1 MTPRMKSLTQPIAP
15 PAILGVLGGGQLG
28 RMFAQS
34 AQAMGYTIWV
44 LDPDSNSP
52 AGQLAN
58 RHLCAAYDDAAAL
71 AELAANC
78 AAITTE
84 FENVPADVLR
94 GLGERVP
101 VAPSGNAVAI
111 AQDRIVEKEF
121 LQKGG
126 VAVAP
131 YAVIRTAEELALAQ
145 ARSELFPAILK
156 TARLGYDGKGQV
168 SVKTA
173 DDLAAAWA
181 QLNQVPCV
189 LEQRLPLAFEVSA
202 LLARGWSG
210 DVAHYAL
217 AQNVHRDGILHTSTV
232 PAPSASA
239 ELTATAQ
246 QAAQKIAEAMG
257 YVGVLCVEFF
267 ILQDGSLVANEMAPR
282 PHNSGHYTQNAC
294 LTSQFEQQVR
304 AMAGLPLGAS
314 FQHSPTVMLNILGD
328 VWFDANDAQ
337 RNPDWA
343 GVLSQV
349 DSFVHLYGKAEPR
362 RARKMGHV
370 NFVGKRMEAV
380 IERTEAAMRILGLS
394 GGVRD

>member
-1 MTPRMKSLTQPIAP
+1 MNHMMNLLTQAILP
-15 PAILGVLGGGQLG
+15 PAKLGVLGGGQLG
-28 RMFAQS
+28 RMFAQA
-34 AQAMGYTIWV
+34 AQAMGYAVWV
-44 LDPDSNSP
+44 LDPDPNSP

-58 RHLCAAYDDAAAL
+58 HHICAAYDDAAAL
-71 AELAANC
+71 AELVANC
-78 AAITTE
+78 AAVTTE

-94 GLGERVP
+94 TLGKSIP
-101 VAPSGNAVAI
+101 VAPSGDAVAI

-131 YAVIRTAEELALAQ
+131 YAVIRDATELAAAQ
-145 ARSELFPAILK
+145 VRTELFPAILK
-156 TARLGYDGKGQV
+156 TARLGYDGKGQI
-168 SVKTA
+168 SIKTA
-173 DDLAAAWA
+173 DDLSSAWA
-181 QLNQVPCV
+181 SLKNVPCV

-202 LLARGWSG
+202 LLARGCDG
-210 DVAHYAL
+210 EVAHYAL
-217 AQNVHRDGILHTSTV
+217 AQNVHRDGILHTSSV
-232 PAPSASA
+232 PAPSASD

-304 AMAGLPLGAS
+304 ALAGLPLGAT
-314 FQHSPTVMLNILGD
+314 FQHSPSVMLNILGD
-328 VWFDANDAQ
+328 VWFDAQGVQ

-343 GVLSQV
+343 GVLANV

-370 NFVGKRMEAV
+370 NFVGKRREAV
-380 IERTEAAMRILGLS
+380 VERCELAMQALGLQ
-394 GGVRD
+394 GGVGD

>member
-1 MTPRMKSLTQPIAP
+1 MLSLKESITP

-34 AQAMGYTIWV
+34 AQSMGYAVWV
-44 LDPDSNSP
+44 LDPDTNSP

-58 RHLCAAYDDAAAL
+58 KHICAAYDDAQAL
-71 AELAANC
+71 ELLKNNC

-94 GLGERVP
+94 FLGKSVP
-101 VAPSGNAVAI
+101 VAPSGDAVAI
-111 AQDRIVEKEF
+111 APDRIVEKEF

-131 YAVIRTAEELALAQ
+131 YAVMRDEAELMPVRHQ
-145 ARSELFPAILK
+145 TELFPAILK

-168 SVKTA
+168 SVKTG
-173 DDLAAAWA
+173 DDLLAAW
-181 QLNQVPCV
+181 QSLNAVPCV
-189 LEQRLPLAFEVSA
+189 LEKRLPLAFEVSA
-202 LLARGWSG
+202 LLARGWNG
-210 DVAHYAL
+210 EVAHYAL
-217 AQNVHRDGILHTSTV
+217 AQNVHREGILHTSTV
-232 PAPSASA
+232 PAPSASN

-246 QAAQKIAEAMG
+246 QAAQKIAESMD

-282 PHNSGHYTQNAC
+282 PHNSGHYTQNAT

-304 AMAGLPLGAS
+304 TMTGLPLGATH
-314 FQHSPTVMLNILGD
+314 QHSPTVMLNILGD
-328 VWFDANDAQ
+328 VWFDENDQQ

-343 GVLSQV
+343 GVLRQI
-349 DSFVHLYGKAEPR
+349 DSFVHLYGKTEPR
-362 RARKMGHV
+362 KARKMGHV
-370 NFVGKRMEAV
+370 NFIGKRMEKV
-380 IERTEAAMRILGLS
+380 VERCEAAMKTLGLS
-394 GGVRD
+394 GGVDD

>member
-1 MTPRMKSLTQPIAP
+1 MQVLTTPIVP
-15 PAILGVLGGGQLG
+15 PATLGVLGGGQLG
-28 RMFAQS
+28 RMFAQA
-34 AQAMGYTIWV
+34 AQEMGYAVWV
-44 LDPDSNSP
+44 LDPDPSSP

-58 RHLCAAYDDAAAL
+58 RHLCAAYDDAVAL
-71 AELAANC
+71 EELAANC

-94 GLGERVP
+94 RLGERVP
-101 VAPSGNAVAI
+101 VAPSGEAVAI

-131 YAVIRTAEELALAQ
+131 YAVIRTADELVSAQ

-156 TARLGYDGKGQV
+156 TARLGYDGKGQIA
-168 SVKTA
+168 VKTP
-173 DDLAAAWA
+173 DDLAAAWG
-181 QLNQVPCV
+181 QLKQVPCV

-202 LLARGWSG
+202 LLARGWDG
-210 DVAHYAL
+210 AVAHYAL
-217 AQNVHRDGILHTSTV
+217 AQNVHRGGILHTSTV
-232 PAPSASA
+232 PAPNASVQ
-239 ELTATAQ
+239 LTEAAQ
-246 QAAQKIAEAMG
+246 QAAQKIAEAMD

-267 ILQDGSLVANEMAPR
+267 ILQDGALVANEMAPR

-294 LTSQFEQQVR
+294 LSSQFEQQVR
-304 AMAGLPLGAS
+304 AMAGLPLGAT

-328 VWFDANDAQ
+328 VWFDAHDAHDVP

-343 GVLSQV
+343 GVLAQV

-362 RARKMGHV
+362 RARKMGHL

-380 IERTEAAMRILGLS
+380 LERTEMAMRVLGLS
-394 GGVRD
+394 GGVGD

>member
-1 MTPRMKSLTQPIAP
+1 MQVLTTPVLPS
-15 PAILGVLGGGQLG
+15 AILGVLGGGQLG

-34 AQAMGYTIWV
+34 AQSMGYAVWV
-44 LDPDSNSP
+44 LDPDTNSP

-58 RHLCAAYDDAAAL
+58 KHICAAYDDAQAL
-71 AELAANC
+71 ELLKNNC

-94 GLGERVP
+94 FLGKSVP
-101 VAPSGNAVAI
+101 VAPSGDAVAI

-131 YAVIRTAEELALAQ
+131 YAVMRDEAELMPVRHQ
-145 ARSELFPAILK
+145 TELFPAILK

-168 SVKTA
+168 SVKTG
-173 DDLAAAWA
+173 DDLLAAW
-181 QLNQVPCV
+181 QSLNAVPCV
-189 LEQRLPLAFEVSA
+189 LEKRLPLAFEVSA
-202 LLARGWSG
+202 LLARGWDG
-210 DVAHYAL
+210 EVAHYAL

-232 PAPSASA
+232 PAPSASN

-246 QAAQKIAEAMG
+246 QAAQKIAESMD

-282 PHNSGHYTQNAC
+282 PHNSGHYTQNAT

-304 AMAGLPLGAS
+304 AMTGLPLGATH
-314 FQHSPTVMLNILGD
+314 QHSPTVMLNILGD
-328 VWFDANDAQ
+328 VWFDENNQ
-337 RNPDWA
+337 PRNPDWA
-343 GVLSQV
+343 GVLRQV
-349 DSFVHLYGKAEPR
+349 DTFVHLYGKAEPR
-362 RARKMGHV
+362 KARKMGHV
-370 NFVGKRMEAV
+370 NFVGKRMEKVVARC
-380 IERTEAAMRILGLS
+380 ETAMKTLGLS
-394 GGVRD
+394 GGVDD

>member
-1 MTPRMKSLTQPIAP
+1 MQNSKISILP

-34 AQAMGYTIWV
+34 AQSMGYAVWV
-44 LDPDSNSP
+44 LDPDENSP

-58 RHLCAAYDDAAAL
+58 RHICAAYDDPQAL
-71 AELAANC
+71 QLLIENC

-94 GLGERVP
+94 QLGQSVP
-101 VAPSGNAVAI
+101 VAPSGDAVAI
-111 AQDRIVEKEF
+111 AQDRITEKEF

-131 YAVIRTAEELALAQ
+131 YAVIRDAAELAAAEQRAALY
-145 ARSELFPAILK
+145 PAILK
-156 TARLGYDGKGQV
+156 TARLGYDGKGQL
-168 SVKTA
+168 SVQSA
-173 DDLAAAWA
+173 ADLAQAWDT
-181 QLNQVPCV
+181 LKNVPCV
-189 LEQRLPLAFEVSA
+189 LEQRLPLQFEVSA
-202 LLARGWSG
+202 LLARGWDG
-210 DVAHYAL
+210 EVVHYAL
-217 AQNVHRDGILHTSTV
+217 AQNVHREGILHTSTV

-239 ELTATAQ
+239 ELTQTAQ
-246 QAAQKIAEAMG
+246 RAAQKIAESMN

-304 AMAGLPLGAS
+304 AMAGLPLGATY
-314 FQHSPTVMLNILGD
+314 QHSPSVMLNILGD
-328 VWFDANDAQ
+328 VWFDSNDTL
-337 RNPDWA
+337 RTPDWA
-343 GVLSQV
+343 SVLANV

-370 NFVGKRMEAV
+370 NFVGKRLESVVARC
-380 IERTEAAMRILGLS
+380 ESAMQVLGLE
-394 GGVRD
+394 GGVSD

>member
-1 MTPRMKSLTQPIAP
+1 MLSLKESITP

-34 AQAMGYTIWV
+34 AQSMGYAVWV
-44 LDPDSNSP
+44 LDPDTNSP

-58 RHLCAAYDDAAAL
+58 KHICAAYDDAQAL
-71 AELAANC
+71 ELLKNNC

-94 GLGERVP
+94 FLGKSVP
-101 VAPSGNAVAI
+101 VAPSGDAVAI

-131 YAVIRTAEELALAQ
+131 YAVMRDEAELMPVRHQ
-145 ARSELFPAILK
+145 TELFPAILK

-168 SVKTA
+168 SVKTG
-173 DDLAAAWA
+173 DDLLAAW
-181 QLNQVPCV
+181 QSLNAVPCV
-189 LEQRLPLAFEVSA
+189 LEKRLPLAFEVSA
-202 LLARGWSG
+202 LLARGWNG
-210 DVAHYAL
+210 EVAHYAL
-217 AQNVHRDGILHTSTV
+217 AQNVHREGILHTSTV
-232 PAPSASA
+232 PAPSASN

-246 QAAQKIAEAMG
+246 QAAQKIAESMD

-282 PHNSGHYTQNAC
+282 PHNSGHYTQNAT

-304 AMAGLPLGAS
+304 TMTGLPLGATH
-314 FQHSPTVMLNILGD
+314 QHSPTVMLNILGD
-328 VWFDANDAQ
+328 VWFDENDQQ

-343 GVLSQV
+343 GVLRQI

-362 RARKMGHV
+362 KARKMGHV
-370 NFVGKRMEAV
+370 NFVGKRMEKV
-380 IERTEAAMRILGLS
+380 VERCEAAMKTLGLS
-394 GGVRD
+394 GGVDD

>member
-1 MTPRMKSLTQPIAP
+1 MNHMMNLLTQAILP
-15 PAILGVLGGGQLG
+15 PATLGVLGGGQLG
-28 RMFAQS
+28 RMFAQA
-34 AQAMGYTIWV
+34 AQAMGYAVWV
-44 LDPDSNSP
+44 LDPDTDSP

-58 RHLCAAYDDAAAL
+58 HHICAAYDDAAAL
-71 AELAANC
+71 AELAAHC
-78 AAITTE
+78 AAVTTE

-94 GLGERVP
+94 TLGQSVP
-101 VAPSGNAVAI
+101 VAPSGDAVAI

-131 YAVIRTAEELALAQ
+131 YAVIRDAAELAAAQ
-145 ARSELFPAILK
+145 ARTELFPAILK

-168 SVKTA
+168 SIKTA
-173 DDLAAAWA
+173 DDLSAAWA
-181 QLNQVPCV
+181 SLKNVPCV

-202 LLARGWSG
+202 LLARAWDG
-210 DVAHYAL
+210 DVVHYAL

-232 PAPSASA
+232 PAPSASD

-304 AMAGLPLGAS
+304 ALAGLPLGAT
-314 FQHSPTVMLNILGD
+314 FQHSPSVMLNILGD
-328 VWFDANDAQ
+328 VWFDAQGVQ

-343 GVLSQV
+343 GVLANV

-380 IERTEAAMRILGLS
+380 VERCELAMQALGLQ
-394 GGVRD
+394 GGVGD

>member
-1 MTPRMKSLTQPIAP
+1 MMKLLTQSISP
-15 PAILGVLGGGQLG
+15 PAALGVLGGGQLG

-34 AQAMGYTIWV
+34 AQAMGYAVWV
-44 LDPDSNSP
+44 LDPDANSP
-52 AGQLAN
+52 AGQVAN
-58 RHLCAAYDDAAAL
+58 RHLCAAYDDGEAL

-94 GLGERVP
+94 WLGERIP
-101 VAPSGNAVAI
+101 VAPSGDAVAI
-111 AQDRIVEKEF
+111 AQDRVVEKEF

-126 VAVAP
+126 VPVAP
-131 YAVIRTAEELALAQ
+131 YAVIRTSEELAVAQ
-145 ARSELFPAILK
+145 ARAELFPAILK
-156 TARLGYDGKGQV
+156 TARLGYDGKGQI

-173 DDLAAAWA
+173 DDLTEAWA
-181 QLNQVPCV
+181 QLQQVPCV
-189 LEQRLPLAFEVSA
+189 LEQRLQLAFEVSA
-202 LLARGWSG
+202 LLARGWRG
-210 DVAHYAL
+210 EVVHYAL

-239 ELTATAQ
+239 ELTVTAQ
-246 QAAQKIAEAMG
+246 QAAQKIAEAMD

-304 AMAGLPLGAS
+304 AMAGLPMGAS

-337 RNPDWA
+337 RNPDWV
-343 GVLSQV
+343 GVLAQV

-362 RARKMGHV
+362 CARKMGHV

-380 IERTEAAMRILGLS
+380 VERTEVAMRVLGLS

>member
-1 MTPRMKSLTQPIAP
+1 MKVLNQSINP
-15 PAILGVLGGGQLG
+15 PATLGVLGGGQLG

-34 AQAMGYTIWV
+34 AQAMGYAVWV
-44 LDPDSNSP
+44 LDPDQNSP

-58 RHLCAAYDDAAAL
+58 RHICAPYNDAEAL
-71 AELAANC
+71 KLLADNC
-78 AAITTE
+78 AAVTTE

-94 GLGERVP
+94 QLGQVVP
-101 VAPSGNAVAI
+101 VAPSGDAVAI

-131 YAVIRTAEELALAQ
+131 YAVIRTTDELHVAQ
-145 ARSELFPAILK
+145 SRAELFPAILK

-173 DDLAAAWA
+173 DELAQAW
-181 QLNQVPCV
+181 QGLNAVPCV
-189 LEQRLPLAFEVSA
+189 LEKRLSLQFEVSA
-202 LLARGWSG
+202 LLARGWDG
-210 DVAHYAL
+210 EVAHYAL
-217 AQNVHRDGILHTSTV
+217 AQNVHREGILHTSTV
-232 PAPSASA
+232 PAPSASN

-246 QAAQKIAEAMG
+246 QAAQKIAESMD

-282 PHNSGHYTQNAC
+282 PHNSGHYTQNAT

-304 AMAGLPLGAS
+304 AMTGLPLGATH
-314 FQHSPTVMLNILGD
+314 QHSPTVMLNILGD
-328 VWFDANDAQ
+328 VWFDENDQQ

-343 GVLSQV
+343 GVLRQV

-362 RARKMGHV
+362 KARKMGHV
-370 NFVGKRMEAV
+370 NFVGKRMEKV
-380 IERTEAAMRILGLS
+380 VERCEAAMKTLGLS
-394 GGVRD
+394 GGVDN

>member
-1 MTPRMKSLTQPIAP
+1 MLSLKESITP

-34 AQAMGYTIWV
+34 AQSMGYAVWV
-44 LDPDSNSP
+44 LDPDTNSP

-58 RHLCAAYDDAAAL
+58 KHICAAYDDAQAL
-71 AELAANC
+71 ELLKNNC

-94 GLGERVP
+94 FLGKSVP
-101 VAPSGNAVAI
+101 VAPSGDAVAI

-131 YAVIRTAEELALAQ
+131 YAVMRDEAELMPVRHQ
-145 ARSELFPAILK
+145 TELFPAILK

-168 SVKTA
+168 SVKTG
-173 DDLAAAWA
+173 DDLLAAW
-181 QLNQVPCV
+181 QSLNAVPCV
-189 LEQRLPLAFEVSA
+189 LEKRLPLAFEVSA
-202 LLARGWSG
+202 LLARGWNG
-210 DVAHYAL
+210 EVAHYAL
-217 AQNVHRDGILHTSTV
+217 AQNVHREGILHTSTV
-232 PAPSASA
+232 PAPSASN

-246 QAAQKIAEAMG
+246 QAAQKIAEAMN

-282 PHNSGHYTQNAC
+282 PHNSGHYTQNAT

-304 AMAGLPLGAS
+304 AMTGLPLGATH
-314 FQHSPTVMLNILGD
+314 QHSPTVMLNILGD
-328 VWFDANDAQ
+328 VWFDENNQ
-337 RNPDWA
+337 PRNPDWA
-343 GVLSQV
+343 GVLRQV
-349 DSFVHLYGKAEPR
+349 DTFVHLYGKAEPR
-362 RARKMGHV
+362 KARKMGHV
-370 NFVGKRMEAV
+370 NFVGKRMEKVVARC
-380 IERTEAAMRILGLS
+380 ETAMKTLGLS
-394 GGVRD
+394 GGVDD

>member
-1 MTPRMKSLTQPIAP
+1 MQNSKISILP

-34 AQAMGYTIWV
+34 AQSMGYAIWV
-44 LDPDSNSP
+44 LDPDENSP

-58 RHLCAAYDDAAAL
+58 RHICAAYDDPQAL
-71 AELAANC
+71 QLLIENC

-94 GLGERVP
+94 QLGQSVP
-101 VAPSGNAVAI
+101 VAPSGDAVAI
-111 AQDRIVEKEF
+111 AQDRITEKEF

-131 YAVIRTAEELALAQ
+131 YAVIRDAAELAAAEQRAALY
-145 ARSELFPAILK
+145 PAILK
-156 TARLGYDGKGQV
+156 TARLGYDGKGQL
-168 SVKTA
+168 SVQSA
-173 DDLAAAWA
+173 ADLAQAWDT
-181 QLNQVPCV
+181 LKNVPCV
-189 LEQRLPLAFEVSA
+189 LEQRLPLQFEVSA
-202 LLARGWSG
+202 LLARGWDG
-210 DVAHYAL
+210 EVVHYAL

-239 ELTATAQ
+239 ELTQTAQ
-246 QAAQKIAEAMG
+246 RAAQKIAESMN

-267 ILQDGSLVANEMAPR
+267 ILQNGSLVANEMAPR

-304 AMAGLPLGAS
+304 AMAGLPLGATY
-314 FQHSPTVMLNILGD
+314 QHSPSVMLNILGD
-328 VWFDANDAQ
+328 VWFDSNDTL
-337 RNPDWA
+337 RTPDWA
-343 GVLSQV
+343 SVLANV

-370 NFVGKRMEAV
+370 NFVGKRLESVVARC
-380 IERTEAAMRILGLS
+380 ESAMQVLGLE
-394 GGVRD
+394 GGVSD

>member
-1 MTPRMKSLTQPIAP
+1 MKLLTQPILP
-15 PAILGVLGGGQLG
+15 PAVLGVLGGGQLG

-34 AQAMGYTIWV
+34 AQAMGYAVWV
-44 LDPDSNSP
+44 LDPDPNSP

-58 RHLCAAYDDAAAL
+58 RHICAAYEDAAAL

-94 GLGERVP
+94 TLGQSVP
-101 VAPSGNAVAI
+101 VAPSGDAVAI

-126 VAVAP
+126 GAVAP
-131 YAVIRTAEELALAQ
+131 YAVIRTADELAVAQ

-156 TARLGYDGKGQV
+156 TARLGYDGKGQI

-173 DDLAAAWA
+173 EDLAAAWA
-181 QLNQVPCV
+181 QLKSVPCV

-202 LLARGWSG
+202 LLARGWDG
-210 DVAHYAL
+210 EVAHYAL

-232 PAPSASA
+232 PAPNASDV
-239 ELTATAQ
+239 LTATAQ
-246 QAAQKIAEAMG
+246 QAAQKIAESMG

-304 AMAGLPLGAS
+304 AMAGLPLGAT

-343 GVLSQV
+343 GVLAQV

-370 NFVGKRMEAV
+370 NFVGKRMESV
-380 IERTEAAMRILGLS
+380 IERTEAAMRVLGLS
-394 GGVRD
+394 GGVGD